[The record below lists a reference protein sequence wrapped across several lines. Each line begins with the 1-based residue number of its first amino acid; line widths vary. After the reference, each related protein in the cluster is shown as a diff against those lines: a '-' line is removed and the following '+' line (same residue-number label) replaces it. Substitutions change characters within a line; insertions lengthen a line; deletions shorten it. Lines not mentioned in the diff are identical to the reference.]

1 MKIYFKNVNLI
12 DGTGRDIIENV
23 NILVENGVI
32 KKIGKDIKVENDF
45 ELIDLEGKY
54 IMPGMIDCHVHSFV
68 ETSGRINP
76 METMNNP
83 VFLTAIAMKN
93 LESLLRSG
101 VTYIRDV
108 GAINGYDIKL
118 RELLKSGYINGPGMQ
133 CSGQVITMTGGH
145 MHYIGREADG
155 EDEVRKAAR
164 EAIKMGAD
172 FLKLAVSGG
181 VLTPG
186 NDITSYQYNE
196 DEIAV
201 AVIEA
206 HKAKRK
212 VAVHAH
218 SVMSIKNSLI
228 AGVDSI
234 EHGSLMD
241 DQCIEMMVQ
250 KGTYLVP
257 TLKASYSIIKV
268 GENDSFSGKE
278 GYEKAIMLFDKQKA
292 NFKKAYE
299 AGVKIAMGTDS
310 GVPGNKFGESA
321 VELELMVQCGMKEID
336 AIKASTKTSS
346 ELMGINKEYGT
357 IEEGKFADLIILDK
371 NPLKDIKV
379 IQKPMSVYKHGLLVK

>member
-1 MKIYFKNVNLI
+1 MKTYFKNVNLI
-12 DGTGRDIIENV
+12 DGTGKDIIESV

-68 ETSGRINP
+68 ETSGKINP

-93 LESLLRSG
+93 LESLLKSG

-172 FLKLAVSGG
+172 FLKLAASGG

-218 SVMSIKNSLI
+218 SVMSIKNSLV

-241 DQCIEMMVQ
+241 DQCIAMMVQ
-250 KGTYLVP
+250 KEAYLVP

-278 GYEKAIMLFDKQKA
+278 GYEKATMLFDKQKA
-292 NFKKAYE
+292 NFKKAYD

-321 VELELMVQCGMKEID
+321 VELELMVQCGMQEID

-346 ELMGINKEYGT
+346 ELMGIDKDYGT

-371 NPLKDIKV
+371 NPLKDIKA
-379 IQKPMSVYKHGLLVK
+379 IQKPMNVYKHGLLVK